1 MPETQ
6 TAAKPTDS
14 KVRIGIT
21 HHPGHFVADLAE
33 AEEFFKRV
41 FGRSSFSINEVL
53 DRVAYVNPDFPR
65 SYSIYTPI
73 AEVLFDSIDP
83 SRLVFA
89 GRNFSEVRHALPHLE
104 NLGWYVEGHTEAYRA
119 LKSHGFT
126 ITSSIGEVQERALPT
141 GPNDPAP
148 FATVRDEAG
157 MVYEFYPSM
166 VFPCDPRTEPD
177 WVLPPVSDD
186 DPLGIERCSH
196 HTFLTDQ
203 PERATNILVGI
214 LGGETVHEGRNDLIG
229 ATSTYIRIGDSTL
242 EFATPDAGTVAHDD
256 WLVDAPND
264 TYHSIT
270 WKVADL
276 DRAQS
281 HLEAQ
286 GVGIRNRTAGGFV
299 TDPETSLGIP
309 WGFSEALVPGD
320 PRDAT

>member
-1 MPETQ
+1 M
-6 TAAKPTDS
+6 
-14 KVRIGIT
+14 
-21 HHPGHFVADLAE
+21 
-33 AEEFFKRV
+33 
-41 FGRSSFSINEVL
+41 L
-53 DRVAYVNPDFPR
+53 DRVAYVNPEFPR

-83 SRLVFA
+83 ERLIFA
-89 GRNFSEVRHALPHLE
+89 GRNFSEVRHSLPHLE
-104 NLGWYVEGHTEAYRA
+104 NLGWYVAGHTEAYRA
-119 LKSHGFT
+119 LKGEGFT
-126 ITSSIGEVQERALPT
+126 IVSSIGEVQDRALPT

-166 VFPCDPRTEPD
+166 VFPCDPRTEPG
-177 WVLPPVSDD
+177 WVVPPVSED

-203 PERATNILVGI
+203 PERATKILVDL
-214 LGGETVHEGRNDLIG
+214 LGGETLHEGRNELIG
-229 ATSTYIRIGDSTL
+229 TTSTYIRIGDSTL
-242 EFATPDAGTVAHDD
+242 EFGTPDAGTPAYDD

-276 DRAQS
+276 ERAEK

-286 GVGIRNRTAGGFV
+286 GLRIRNRSAGGFV
-299 TDPETSLGIP
+299 TDPTTSLGIP
-309 WGFSEALVPGD
+309 WGFSDALVPGD